1 MAGTGS
7 LHPEFQRPGQKVPSP
22 AAQLTKVLAGLRH
35 TFVVADATLPDCPLV
50 FASDGFLQMTG
61 YSSEEV
67 LGHNCRF
74 LQGEGTDPKEVAKI
88 RDAVK
93 HGKLC
98 SVRLLNYRKDGSPFW
113 NLLTVTPI
121 KTEDGQVSKFVGVQ
135 VDVTSKTEGKAFADA
150 TGVPLL
156 VKYDTRIRDNVAR
169 GIVEDVTEGVQDAET
184 TSGPNASKK
193 MSAAKTFPRVAL
205 DLATTV
211 ERVQQ
216 NFVISDPSIP
226 DCPIVFASDGFCEMT
241 GYDRYEILGRNCRFL
256 QGPDTDRKAV
266 DEIRQAVQ
274 QEDETTV
281 RVLNYRKN
289 GEPFWNM
296 FTIAPMADAGG
307 KNRFFIGIQVD
318 VTAASTATDERFQ
331 QGKITPSQANDQSQ
345 VLSAA
350 KRQMGASGWG
360 AVDPWHTIKAGPVR
374 VKPHKSQD
382 KLIAS
387 LRESHTKHG
396 ALKLSS
402 FRRINQLGTGDVG
415 LVDLVELAGDGSR
428 YAMKTLEKEE
438 MLERN
443 KVMRVLTEEQ
453 ILQAVD
459 HPFLASLAGTIE
471 TPTHLHFLMEF
482 CEGGELYA
490 MLTGKPMKRLKE
502 SHMRFY
508 CAEVLIAL
516 QYLHLMGFIYRD
528 LKPENI
534 LLHQSG
540 HVILTDFDLSFSQGQ
555 TKPVLKHVKPAK
567 KHSGGSQKGEKEI
580 RVNKRS
586 IVEFA
591 LMAEPEGRAN
601 SFVGTEEYLAPEIIQ
616 GQGHGA
622 EVDWWSFGILMY
634 ELLYGFTPFKGAKR
648 DATFENIL
656 KKPLQFP
663 PKPTVSPQCQDLIAQ
678 LLERDTKKRLGCVA
692 GAEDIKN
699 HPFFKEINWAL
710 LRNTTPPFVPK
721 ESGVPPP
728 PAFAQAHFEDF

>member
-1 MAGTGS
+1 M
-7 LHPEFQRPGQKVPSP
+7 
-22 AAQLTKVLAGLRH
+22 TKVLAGLRH

-61 YSSEEV
+61 YTSEEV

-156 VKYDTRIRDNVAR
+156 VKYDTRIRENVAK
-169 GIVEDVTEGVQDAET
+169 GIVADVTEGVQDAEKLDST
-184 TSGPNASKK
+184 TPSASKK

-274 QEDETTV
+274 REDETTV

-331 QGKITPSQANDQSQ
+331 QGKITPAQANDQSQ
-345 VLSAA
+345 ILSAA
-350 KRQMGASGWG
+350 KRQMGAAGWG
-360 AVDPWHTIKAGPVR
+360 SADPWQTIKAGPVR

-382 KLIAS
+382 KLIAA
-387 LRESHTKHG
+387 LRESFTKHG

-453 ILQAVD
+453 ILQSVD

-471 TPTHLHFLMEF
+471 TSTHLHFLMEF

-490 MLTGKPMKRLKE
+490 MLTAKPMKRLKE

-534 LLHQSG
+534 LLHHTG

-555 TKPVLKHVKPAK
+555 TKPVLKHTKPPK
-567 KHSGGSQKGEKEI
+567 KSGSASQKSEKEI
-580 RVNKRS
+580 RMGKRS
-586 IVEFA
+586 SIGDVT
-591 LMAEPEGRAN
+591 LVAEPEGRAN

-663 PKPTVSPQCQDLIAQ
+663 PKPAVSLQCQDLISQ
-678 LLERDTKKRLGCVA
+678 LLDRDIKKRLGCVA
-692 GAEDIKN
+692 GAEDIKI

-728 PAFAQAHFEDF
+728 PEFAQASFEDF